1 MQAFPC
7 SIQNFRVSSFGEDS
21 VSGSHL
27 GWEKKVGLKS
37 HPSPRALQK
46 STQGLKCFGSR
57 ASRSAHSPGAK
68 MA

>member
-7 SIQNFRVSSFGEDS
+7 SIQNLRVSSFGEAS

-37 HPSPRALQK
+37 QPRPRALQK
-46 STQGLKCFGSR
+46 STHF
-57 ASRSAHSPGAK
+57 
-68 MA
+68 